1 MLALTGENYMA
12 NTVQQSILKM
22 RQRSASVAL
31 ALVGMLVF
39 GVTVTPATLW
49 RGHPRPRADANSMP
63 FELASPA
70 AHPARLSKID
80 ITAMV
85 SRFAI
90 CAPRLSKC
98 R

>member
-39 GVTVTPATLW
+39 GVP
-49 RGHPRPRADANSMP
+49 
-63 FELASPA
+63 
-70 AHPARLSKID
+70 
-80 ITAMV
+80 
-85 SRFAI
+85 
-90 CAPRLSKC
+90 
-98 R
+98 